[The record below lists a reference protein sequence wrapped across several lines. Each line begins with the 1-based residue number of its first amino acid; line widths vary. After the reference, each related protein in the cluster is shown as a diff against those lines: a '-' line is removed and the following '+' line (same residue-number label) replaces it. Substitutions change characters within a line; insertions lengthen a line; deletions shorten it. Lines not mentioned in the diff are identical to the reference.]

1 MKLSRFSLN
10 NLFNNDKFVLFFSIV
25 VSITI
30 WVLVAINVSPE
41 TERVVQNVKV
51 VVETKNSVPSQLGLK
66 VFGETD
72 FYVDVTVV
80 GKKYLVSQNALLA
93 DDISVS
99 AVTEYVNTA
108 GTHRLDLKAT
118 AKNSGEYE
126 IVGMSKQSVEVYFDV
141 EKTQEFSITP
151 EIIADGD
158 FSLTEKEFK
167 LGEPLLSVST
177 ITIKGPAAEIS
188 RIASV
193 VARATV
199 GSTLLSSTTLDSEF
213 LILDENHKQSF
224 KYLSADLA
232 GDISMRVPVFG
243 EKRLPVDITF
253 KNATSYYLSL
263 PLKYS
268 VSPAFDNFDVS
279 IEEYE
284 TTKSAIVGSVD
295 FKDISVNNNTFSFPA
310 DNLTEIA
317 YSGKAKSF
325 DVKIDMADMEQ
336 RTFMVPSKNI
346 KITNNVNKAPVTLV
360 SGLNSSVTIV
370 GPAETIELLKASD
383 IFADVD
389 LKSKE
394 IEQGVTAFEA
404 RVYTSNTTCWA
415 YGKYTCDIK
424 Y

>member
-1 MKLSRFSLN
+1 MKLSKLSLD
-10 NLFNNDKFVLFFSIV
+10 NLFSNDKFVLVFSIV
-25 VSITI
+25 VSIVI
-30 WVLVAINVSPE
+30 WVLIAINVSPE

-80 GKKYLVSQNALLA
+80 GKKYLVSQSSLSA

-108 GTHRLDLKAT
+108 GVHRLDLKAT
-118 AKNSGEYE
+118 AKQDNDFE

-141 EKTQEFSITP
+141 EKTQEFSIKP
-151 EIIADGD
+151 EIITEGD
-158 FSLTEKEFK
+158 FPLTEKGFK
-167 LGEPLLSVST
+167 IGTPLLSVST
-177 ITIKGPAAEIS
+177 ITVKGPATEIS
-188 RIASV
+188 KIASV
-193 VARATV
+193 VARASV

-213 LILDENHKQSF
+213 LILDENNKQSF
-224 KYLSADLA
+224 QYLSADLT
-232 GDISMRVPVFG
+232 GDISMRVPVYG
-243 EKRLPVDITF
+243 VKRLPVDITF

-263 PLKYS
+263 PLKYTLT
-268 VSPAFDNFDVS
+268 PDTDNFDVS

-310 DNLTEIA
+310 ENLTEIA
-317 YSGKAKSF
+317 YSGKVKSF
-325 DVKIDMADMEQ
+325 SVKIDMTNMEQ
-336 RTFMVPSKNI
+336 RTFTVPTKNI
-346 KITNNVNKAPVTLV
+346 KIINNTTKAPVTLV
-360 SGLNSSVTIV
+360 SGLNSKVTIV
-370 GPAETIELLKASD
+370 GPSETIELLKASD

-389 LKSKE
+389 LKSEE

-415 YGKYTCDIK
+415 YGRYTCDIK
-424 Y
+424 N

>member
-1 MKLSRFSLN
+1 MKLGKLSLD
-10 NLFNNDKFVLFFSIV
+10 NLFSNDKFVLVFSIV
-25 VSITI
+25 VSIVI
-30 WVLVAINVSPE
+30 WVLIAINVSPE

-80 GKKYLVSQNALLA
+80 GKKYLVSQSSLSA

-108 GTHRLDLKAT
+108 GVHRLDLKAT
-118 AKNSGEYE
+118 AKQDNDFE

-141 EKTQEFSITP
+141 EKTQEFSIKP
-151 EIIADGD
+151 EIITEGD
-158 FSLTEKEFK
+158 FALTEKGFK
-167 LGEPLLSVST
+167 IGTPLLSVST
-177 ITIKGPAAEIS
+177 ITVKGPATEIS
-188 RIASV
+188 KIASV
-193 VARATV
+193 VARASV

-213 LILDENHKQSF
+213 LILDENNKQSF
-224 KYLSADLA
+224 QYLSADLT
-232 GDISMRVPVFG
+232 GDISMRVPVYG
-243 EKRLPVDITF
+243 VKRLPVDITF

-263 PLKYS
+263 PLKYTLT
-268 VSPAFDNFDVS
+268 PDTDNFDVS

-310 DNLTEIA
+310 ENLTEIA
-317 YSGKAKSF
+317 YSGKVKSF
-325 DVKIDMADMEQ
+325 SVKIDMTNMEQ
-336 RTFMVPSKNI
+336 RTFTVPTKNI
-346 KITNNVNKAPVTLV
+346 KIINNTTKAPVTLV
-360 SGLNSSVTIV
+360 SGLNSKVTIV
-370 GPAETIELLKASD
+370 GPSETIELLKASD

-389 LKSKE
+389 LKSEE

-415 YGKYTCDIK
+415 YGRYTCDIK
-424 Y
+424 N